1 LAKGPLGFAKNYAV
15 VQTQSAPILKIG
27 QFIDNNNMLVFE
39 HETSSNTAYEPLE
52 LLDTKLEQELLELK
66 PQPAGIPPRAY
77 KQQLVPEPQI
87 LAELEQQLVRIHSL
101 LHSEHLPFRKAH
113 TSS

>member
-27 QFIDNNNMLVFE
+27 QFIDDNNNMLVFE

-52 LLDTKLEQELLELK
+52 L
-66 PQPAGIPPRAY
+66 
-77 KQQLVPEPQI
+77 
-87 LAELEQQLVRIHSL
+87 
-101 LHSEHLPFRKAH
+101 
-113 TSS
+113 